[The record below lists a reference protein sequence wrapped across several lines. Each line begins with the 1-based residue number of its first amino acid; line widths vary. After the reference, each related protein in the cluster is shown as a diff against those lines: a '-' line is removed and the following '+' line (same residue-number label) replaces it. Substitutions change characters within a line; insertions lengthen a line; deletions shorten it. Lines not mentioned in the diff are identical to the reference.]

1 MFGQRSVSP
10 QKKLRCVVLI
20 PQMKGLDMNIMVEC
34 IIVTKGR
41 LILDFWVLE
50 LGVINQRADKEEE
63 N

>member
-1 MFGQRSVSP
+1 M
-10 QKKLRCVVLI
+10 VLI